1 MDYSAP
7 KGMRDFLPQEMVKRE
22 WAIETIKSVYRS
34 FGFVPMDSPALE
46 NVETLEKKCGEEIK
60 GQLFRIDDGKL
71 ALRFDLTVP
80 LARIASTNTFKKPLK
95 RYCIGPV
102 WRKEEPQKGRFR
114 EFYQADADIIG
125 CASMRA
131 EAELIAAA
139 CTAIEALG
147 FSGPRVLLNDRR
159 VISAIAKSILPQKE
173 TQVLRVL
180 DKKDKVGKHE
190 ILRMLMGLGVSGQSA
205 KELVETLTASSSTQ
219 EKLKLA
225 QQYDKK
231 AAADLEKII
240 ELVAYYSKDIN
251 VEIDLSLARGL
262 DYYTGPIF
270 EIKLSD
276 QIGSVG
282 GGGRY
287 DSLLSFYGQG
297 DFAVGISLGLERLLW
312 LMKDKQ
318 LPKNG
323 VFVATAKPEVYPYA
337 IKVASA
343 LRAAGI
349 SAQTDLNERN
359 LAKQLEYAASY
370 CKWAAILGQREE
382 QTRTITLRELE
393 SGKEETV
400 SLDLAVKKIKGH

>member
-1 MDYSAP
+1 
-7 KGMRDFLPQEMVKRE
+7 MRDFLPDQMAQRE
-22 WAIETIKSVYRS
+22 WAIETIKAVYRS

-60 GQLFRIDDGKL
+60 GQLFRIDDRRL

-125 CASMRA
+125 CGSMRA

-139 CTAIEALG
+139 CSAIEALG
-147 FSGPRVLLNDRR
+147 FQGPRVLLNDRR
-159 VISAIAKSILPQKE
+159 VISEIAKSILPQKE

-180 DKKDKVGKHE
+180 DKKDKIGKQE
-190 ILRMLMGLGVSGQSA
+190 TLRL
-205 KELVETLTASSSTQ
+205 LVELGATEESAQNLLEVLSAGTSMQ
-219 EKLKLA
+219 EKLEIA
-225 QQYDKK
+225 QKYHKK
-231 AAADLEKII
+231 AAEDLERIV
-240 ELVAYYSKDIN
+240 ELVGHYSKDIKI
-251 VEIDLSLARGL
+251 EIDLALARGL

-276 QIGSVG
+276 QIGSVA

-312 LMKDKQ
+312 LMKDK
-318 LPKNG
+318 KTSSNA
-323 VFVATAKPEVYPYA
+323 VFVATAQPDIYPYA

-343 LRAAGI
+343 MRAVGI
-349 SAQTDLNERN
+349 PTHTDLNERS
-359 LAKQLEYAASY
+359 LAKQLEYAAS
-370 CKWAAILGQREE
+370 CCRWAAILGQKEMHASAV
-382 QTRTITLRELE
+382 TLRELE
-393 SGKEETV
+393 SGKEETL
-400 SLDLAVKKIKGH
+400 SLELAVRKIKGN